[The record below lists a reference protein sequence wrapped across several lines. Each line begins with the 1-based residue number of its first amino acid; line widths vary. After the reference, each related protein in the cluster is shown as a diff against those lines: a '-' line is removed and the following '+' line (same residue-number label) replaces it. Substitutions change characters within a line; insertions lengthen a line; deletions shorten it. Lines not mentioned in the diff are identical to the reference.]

1 MRPSRSLAIGFG
13 AVLAA
18 LGSVLAAPVPAF
30 AEDATTIE
38 FVDAG
43 PTIAE
48 FASPWTLELEVTAA
62 PASRENG
69 YVETKSDSGTVD
81 VYVDGIAG
89 VYASGLPIQADGVA
103 YFAQPA
109 TQPLLAAGTHTVR
122 AIFNP
127 LAGSRLL
134 SSQTTVPA
142 TLTIN
147 PLTVEASVTAR
158 MDASV
163 ADAPIVT
170 GSLSGGFVDA
180 YGGPPAGIWT
190 FTARDGEG
198 EIVFATAVAQE
209 GLSNDPVQIIIPTKL
224 ARDAEFA
231 VEGVYTPDP
240 SLAAGITVTQAP
252 TARFTSAAASFAE
265 LLVTPVPAQ
274 GWAIVLAGTIL
285 LLMIAATSWLAV
297 VLVRRRRKSRS
308 DGKETASPTPDESA
322 TDAVD
327 PDGFPDSGLG
337 ELVVTSPSTRDPDAP
352 GEEDGS
358 DGARNDGD
366 ESEASTSG
374 AEAAGVPTNG

>member
-1 MRPSRSLAIGFG
+1 MPPLRKFAIGFG
-13 AVLAA
+13 AVLAV
-18 LGSVLAAPVPAF
+18 LGSVLATPAAAF
-30 AEDATTIE
+30 AEEATTIE

-43 PTIAE
+43 PTMTD
-48 FASPWTLELEVTAA
+48 FASPWTLELVVTAP
-62 PASRENG
+62 PASGEHG
-69 YVETKSDSGTVD
+69 YNETNPESGTVD

-109 TQPLLAAGTHTVR
+109 TQPLLAAGTHTIR

-147 PLTVEASVTAR
+147 SLTVEASVTAR

-163 ADAPIVT
+163 AEAPIVT

-190 FTARDGEG
+190 FTTRDDEG

-209 GLSNDPVQIIIPTKL
+209 GLSNDPVQIIVPTKL
-224 ARDAEFA
+224 ARDAEFT
-231 VEGVYTPDP
+231 VESVYTPDP
-240 SLAAGITVTQAP
+240 SLAAGLAVTQAP

-265 LLVTPVPAQ
+265 LLVTPVPAP
-274 GWAIVLAGTIL
+274 GWAIVLAGAIL

-297 VLVRRRRKSRS
+297 VLVRRRGKSRS
-308 DGKETASPTPDESA
+308 GREETASPASDEST
-322 TDAVD
+322 TDEVER
-327 PDGFPDSGLG
+327 DGFPDSGIGALIAA
-337 ELVVTSPSTRDPDAP
+337 SPSTRDADAP
-352 GEEDGS
+352 GEDGS

-366 ESEASTSG
+366 ESEASASG
-374 AEAAGVPTNG
+374 TEAAGVPTSG